1 MKTILAIRIWN
12 YLKGY
17 VIIKVEGINL
27 ERFINLAITNNII
40 FWDIERVNYTTLK
53 GKVGLKGY
61 KHLRSIRKRINCRV
75 SILERK
81 GCPFLLHRI
90 FKRKALVAGGI
101 SAILIMYFL
110 TSFVWVVEVQGNER
124 MPSER
129 IIRELES
136 FGLKPGAFKP
146 YIDTREVETK
156 LLIEMDQLVWVGIN
170 ILGTRAVVD
179 IVERTEPPPLIDK
192 NAPCNIV
199 AKKDGIIND
208 IYVYQGQAAV
218 KVSDTVKVGQL
229 LISGIVEQ
237 PGKPTRV
244 VHAMGRVE
252 ARTWYQLTEEQQL
265 RLVKRER
272 TGRMERGVFLRVG
285 ERTLSLNRKACE
297 FENFDTETETS
308 RLIEWRNITLPVELV
323 IEKYYEVI
331 VEEEILPVEVAVER
345 AVEKTAQR
353 LTGMLPR
360 EVEISDRKA
369 KYIETETD
377 TIRVDV
383 IFETLED
390 IGLEEKIDINYR
402 ED

>member
-199 AKKDGIIND
+199 AKNDGIIND
-208 IYVYQGQAAV
+208 IYLYQGQAAV

-308 RLIEWRNITLPVELV
+308 RLIDWRNITLPVELV

>member
-1 MKTILAIRIWN
+1 MLAVRIWN

-27 ERFINLAITNNII
+27 ERFINLAITNNIY
-40 FWDIERVNYTTLK
+40 FWDIERVNFTTLK
-53 GKVGLKGY
+53 ARVSLKGY
-61 KHLRSIRKRINCRV
+61 KHLRSIRKRINCMV
-75 SILERK
+75 SILEKR

-101 SAILIMYFL
+101 TAVLIMYFL

-124 MPSER
+124 IPGER
-129 IIRELES
+129 IVRELKA

-146 YIDTREVETK
+146 FIDTREVETK

-179 IVERTEPPPLIDK
+179 IVERTEAPPLIDK
-192 NAPCNIV
+192 SVPCNIV
-199 AKKDGIIND
+199 AKKDGIINN

-218 KVSDTVKVGQL
+218 KSGDTIKVGQV
-229 LISGIVEQ
+229 LINGVVEE

-252 ARTWYQLTEEQQL
+252 ARTWYQLTEEQNL
-265 RLVKRER
+265 RLVTRER
-272 TGRMERGVFLRVG
+272 TGQMQRGVFIRVG
-285 ERTLSLNRKACE
+285 GNTFRFSRKKCA
-297 FENFDTETETS
+297 FQNYDTETETR
-308 RLIEWRNITLPVELV
+308 RLIEWRNITSPVELI

-331 VEEEILPVEVAVER
+331 VEEEFLPVAAAVDR
-345 AVEKTAQR
+345 AVKKTAQR
-353 LTGMLPR
+353 LTGMLPQ
-360 EVEISDRKA
+360 EVEITDRRV
-369 KYIETETD
+369 KYIETENQ

-390 IGLEEKIDINYR
+390 IGLEERININHR